1 MTNTI
6 LLLAITYAVL
16 FLGLLDDLH
25 HMRHPNPVAWTLAG
39 VALGCGCVGVTT
51 IFGIN

>member
-1 MTNTI
+1 MTNIII
-6 LLLAITYAVL
+6 LLAVTYAVL

-39 VALGCGCVGVTT
+39 VVLGGGCVSVVT
-51 IFGIN
+51 ILRII